1 MISATL
7 RSLRQSGNMRL
18 AAVLLCALIVSC
30 AELQP
35 KTSSPVTTGQNKPDV
50 LPIPT
55 TTVKDSKLV
64 KDSESDLIR
73 RAEIEHVH
81 TLEREVA
88 RLKMDLVRAE
98 NTLIAVESKLR
109 SGYSRA
115 TAVSALAEAQIQ
127 LNKAS
132 RVAPWRLETI
142 GEARDKLDIAQKH
155 IDEEYFG
162 AAVFFVYRANRIVE
176 DLNYEANIVDNS
188 AQAMFINRPKVNL
201 RSGPSTSEDIVKILV
216 QGTPVVREK
225 QKGEWFLVRTLTG
238 TVGWVHRSLLTSKG
252 RYKV

>member
-35 KTSSPVTTGQNKPDV
+35 KTSSPVTTVQNRPDV

-55 TTVKDSKLV
+55 TTVM
-64 KDSESDLIR
+64 DSESDLIR

-127 LNKAS
+127 LDKAS

-155 IDEEYFG
+155 IAEEYFG

-238 TVGWVHRSLLTSKG
+238 TVGWVHRSLLTTKG